1 MAIEVLTRSLG
12 YDLYKDDYESV
23 DGVEDATFTKQD
35 GSATVTGVKVKRKT
49 RGHSQRSAGQS
60 VGLETTESAFTI
72 WDTTLDGEI
81 PELADRLT
89 VGSET
94 WTLAGTINRVAWD
107 TQWEVQGTSE
117 VTTF

>member
-1 MAIEVLTRSLG
+1 MAIVVLTRSIA

-23 DGVEDATFTKQD
+23 DLIEDATFTKQD
-35 GSATVTGVKVKRKT
+35 GSATVTGVKVKRNTKT
-49 RGHSQRSAGQS
+49 HSQKSSGNG
-60 VGLETTESAFTI
+60 VGLEADEAAFTI
-72 WDTTLDGEI
+72 WDVTLDGQI

-89 VGSET
+89 IGVDT
-94 WTLAGTINRVAWD
+94 WTLNGTINRVACD